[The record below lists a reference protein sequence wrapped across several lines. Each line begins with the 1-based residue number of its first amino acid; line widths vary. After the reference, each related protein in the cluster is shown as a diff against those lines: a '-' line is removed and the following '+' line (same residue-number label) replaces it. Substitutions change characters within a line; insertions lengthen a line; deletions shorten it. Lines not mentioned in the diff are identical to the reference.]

1 MICKNISRNQLIEEV
16 AKRCDY
22 YKEDVQVMYDALT
35 ATIIDHLMEADEQ
48 CNISINLCTGIML
61 KSNYVEGREHRLPT
75 GEIMTVEPG
84 LKFRGHFSKEWK
96 TQRNAEYRATAKCLQ
111 RWETTKKKQG
121 EKRKN
126 EK

>member
-1 MICKNISRNQLIEEV
+1 MKCKNIPRSQLIIEV

-35 ATIIDHLMEADEQ
+35 ATIIDHLMDANEEQ
-48 CNISINLCTGIML
+48 SISVNLCPGIML
-61 KSNYVEGREHRLPT
+61 KADYVPAREHRLPT
-75 GEIMTVEPG
+75 GEVIKVESG
-84 LKFRGHFSKEWK
+84 LKFRGHFAKEWK
-96 TQRNAEYRATAKCLQ
+96 TQRNIEYRAMTKCLK
-111 RWETTKKKQG
+111 RWKKKQG